1 MYLGSVI
8 FNGFIVVLYLVERCR
23 FIVVV
28 NYFFIL
34 FVVRTGNDYFVGI
47 NFDGVLGDDDIIGK
61 GNYVVLYI
69 KRLLVRFNVDRLI
82 SVFGYGK
89 CRNVGG

>member
-1 MYLGSVI
+1 M
-8 FNGFIVVLYLVERCR
+8 
-23 FIVVV
+23 
-28 NYFFIL
+28 
-34 FVVRTGNDYFVGI
+34 GNDYFVGI

-69 KRLLVRFNVDRLI
+69 KRLLVWFNVDWLI

-89 CRNVGG
+89 CWNVGG

>member
-8 FNGFIVVLYLVERCR
+8 FNGFIVVLYLVECCW

-34 FVVRTGNDYFVGI
+34 FVVWMGNDYFVGI

-69 KRLLVRFNVDRLI
+69 KRLLV
-82 SVFGYGK
+82 
-89 CRNVGG
+89 